1 MTKGLL
7 GPQKTNNMTKKVLNM
22 TIFCA
27 KKHKFLKHSEK
38 TSLKTKNNKI
48 WSAWTKTFS
57 ISMRCYTV
65 SKFKALQ

>member
-1 MTKGLL
+1 
-7 GPQKTNNMTKKVLNM
+7 M

-27 KKHKFLKHSEK
+27 KKHKFLKNSA
-38 TSLKTKNNKI
+38 KTKNNKI
-48 WSAWTKTFS
+48 WSAWTKAFS

>member
-1 MTKGLL
+1 
-7 GPQKTNNMTKKVLNM
+7 M

-38 TSLKTKNNKI
+38 LPLKNNKI